1 MFVDHIVIHAKAG
14 DGGRGCVAFRRETF
28 VPKGGPSGG
37 DGGKGGDVIL
47 EASPHVADFR
57 DFFYQPHL
65 RAKRGGH
72 GLGSNCTGKSAP
84 DLVVPVPPGTVV
96 YRVPT
101 HLVQTSSNRTE
112 EDTAEKMDEFS
123 AGDDEAGTEKIERS
137 NMRIKKINPRTM
149 PLELV
154 ADLASVGDRVVLC
167 RGGRGGLGNQHFAT
181 PMQQAPTYAQPGE
194 EGESGSFYLELK
206 SIADVGFVGF
216 PNAGKSSLLGALTA
230 AKPLV
235 GVYPFTTLHPHV
247 GVLEL
252 EDFSRLTFADIPGLI
267 AGASEGVGL
276 GHDFLRHIERTK
288 MLLFVLDMAGTDNR
302 DPSEDLKVLERELAA
317 YSPDLLRRPQ
327 LVAANKM
334 DHPDA
339 QIFFPEFLK
348 KFPQK
353 KVVPISAKSGEGLG
367 ELVQAVR
374 ETLNSCA
381 KA

>member
-37 DGGKGGDVIL
+37 DGGRGGDVIL

-65 RAKRGGH
+65 RAKHGGH

-84 DLVVPVPPGTVV
+84 ELVAPVPPGTVV

-101 HLVQTSSNRTE
+101 GYVGNAPTGDSEDDTSS
-112 EDTAEKMDEFS
+112 S
-123 AGDDEAGTEKIERS
+123 GDDFDARSEPVAATESEPAMRS
-137 NMRIKKINPRTM
+137 TKKINPRTM

-154 ADLASVGDRVVLC
+154 ADLARPGDRVVLC

-181 PMQQAPTYAQPGE
+181 PTQQAPTYAQPGE
-194 EGESGSFYLELK
+194 EGEAGSFYLELK

-235 GVYPFTTLHPHV
+235 GAYPFTTLHPHV

-267 AGASEGVGL
+267 PGASEGVGL

-288 MLLFVLDMAGTDNR
+288 VLLFVLDMAGTDNR
-302 DPSEDLKVLERELAA
+302 DPCEDLPALERELAA

-327 LVAANKM
+327 IVAANKM

-339 QIFFPEFLK
+339 QIFYPEFLK
-348 KFPQK
+348 RFSDR
-353 KVVPISAKSGEGLG
+353 KVVPISAQRGDGLR
-367 ELVQAVR
+367 ELVCAVR
-374 ETLNSCA
+374 EILKTA
-381 KA
+381 